1 MLYYLVYY
9 YFLIVCTAFFSLSG
23 KEERHKPVAKL
34 CRVIIKSAQS
44 YIKMLIYLCFA
55 HGFCVLSETALFTY
69 KCTDLYHP
77 ECDGGVRWDDPTIG
91 IQWPIS
97 DPILSD
103 KDRNLPLLGELR

>member
-44 YIKMLIYLCFA
+44 YIKMLIYLRFAPCFLCGKYYRMSVIGVA
-55 HGFCVLSETALFTY
+55 EQALG
-69 KCTDLYHP
+69 D
-77 ECDGGVRWDDPTIG
+77 R
-91 IQWPIS
+91 
-97 DPILSD
+97 IL
-103 KDRNLPLLGELR
+103 NM

>member
-1 MLYYLVYY
+1 MSRVDLFPKTELKNSLNPMLYYLVYY

-55 HGFCVLSETALFTY
+55 HGFCEESFT
-69 KCTDLYHP
+69 
-77 ECDGGVRWDDPTIG
+77 E
-91 IQWPIS
+91 
-97 DPILSD
+97 
-103 KDRNLPLLGELR
+103 DR